1 MTIHCKCMIKNNN
14 GRESGASGIAY
25 LHLGWSGRRAVVVEV
40 VVCMVKE
47 KRRDRK
53 ESAEI

>member
-1 MTIHCKCMIKNNN
+1 MTKNNN

-40 VVCMVKE
+40 VVCIVKE

-53 ESAEI
+53 ESAET